1 MSQKPKT
8 FLGSFTFARGNYDWW
23 IVVIVSVLTVGG
35 LAFLA
40 SSLAPQDMAKFHR
53 EFLYQLIFGVWVGGA
68 LMYIFARLDY
78 HKLFNY
84 RRSMLFVSLAGLLF
98 LGVVGSLA
106 QLRGLQG
113 TELVNFVGQF
123 DNPLFSPYI
132 ANQSIRWIKT
142 PVMLIQA
149 SEVAK
154 IALLVYFAG
163 HLNMLSQR
171 KDREGISWFDMKK
184 PLYAFLVS
192 AGLIIVQPDL
202 GSILLIY
209 TILFSTMFVGKVPSK
224 IWATLTLGM
233 VGFGLFFALGTAYRR
248 QRVLSVFERGTDAS
262 YQIDGVQNAIQNGG
276 LFGTGYGNSQA
287 KQQRTI
293 LESSTDSIIG
303 VIGEEM
309 GFFAT
314 IIFLSLYLVLLHRG
328 LKIAEEAPDI
338 GGQALATGISIW
350 IATQAFL
357 NIGGNLGIIPLKG
370 LPLPFVSEGG
380 SAIVLN
386 LMSIGILLNV
396 SAQGLRKN
404 VEKQEVFKKMRLDK
418 VVPGTKKVF
427 RRRNQEEKKN
437 VRVV

>member
-8 FLGSFTFARGNYDWW
+8 FLGNFTFARGNYDWW

-40 SSLAPQDMAKFHR
+40 SSLAPQEMANFHQQ
-53 EFLYQLIFGVWVGGA
+53 FLYQLIFGVWVGGA

-84 RRSMLFVSLAGLLF
+84 RRSLLWISLFGLFF
-98 LGVVGSLA
+98 LGVVGGAA
-106 QLRGLQG
+106 QLQGLSG
-113 TELVNFVGQF
+113 TELVNFVGRF
-123 DNPLFSPYI
+123 DNPIFSPYI
-132 ANQSIRWIKT
+132 ANQSIRWIQT
-142 PVMLIQA
+142 PVMVIQA

-154 IALLVYFAG
+154 IALLIYFAG
-163 HLNMLSQR
+163 HLNTLSQR
-171 KDREGISWFDMKK
+171 KDLPITWLDMKR
-184 PLYAFLVS
+184 PLYAFIAS
-192 AGLIIVQPDL
+192 AALIIVQPDL

-209 TILFSTMFVGKVPSK
+209 MILFSTMFVGKVPSK
-224 IWATLTLGM
+224 IWATFTLGM
-233 VGFGLFFALGTAYRR
+233 LGFGLFFTLATPYRR
-248 QRVLSVFERGTDAS
+248 QRLMSVFERGTDAS

-276 LFGTGYGNSQA
+276 LFGKGYGNSQA

-314 IIFLSLYLVLLHRG
+314 VIFLSLYLLLLHRG
-328 LKIAEEAPDI
+328 LKIAEEASDV

-350 IATQAFL
+350 IATQAL
-357 NIGGNLGIIPLKG
+357 VNIAGNLGLVPLKG

-396 SAQGLRKN
+396 SAQGLKKN

-418 VVPGTKKVF
+418 VVPGTQKVF
-427 RRRNQEEKKN
+427 RRRAQEDKKN